1 MLHALASTNDQS
13 RVLENACLAA
23 AFQEQMEQHIRSG
36 LISVAWAGGQ
46 GAPGSAGRWAAPRR
60 TPHCHACSAQV
71 PLTKVLARHRGEQD
85 YREVLRMETRGDAV
99 GRGRGHC
106 CPPRGC
112 SPVPLQSLCS
122 RKGRPRAAPR
132 TPWRA
137 SHSWNAGCAY
147 ASCSLDFHSAWQWGW
162 GRN

>member
-1 MLHALASTNDQS
+1 MLHARASTNDQS
-13 RVLENACLAA
+13 RVLENPCLTA
-23 AFQEQMEQHIRSG
+23 AFQNNGAARPIRSH
-36 LISVAWAGGQ
+36 SVAWAGGQ

-71 PLTKVLARHRGEQD
+71 PLTKVLARHGVNGD
-85 YREVLRMETRGDAV
+85 YREVLRKETQGDAV

-137 SHSWNAGCAY
+137 SRSWNAGCAY